1 MDQIL
6 NSKYKCLKNQEFK
19 LDNYKIVPIRQ
30 EDRYD
35 IMKWRNEQ
43 MFHLRQSKFL
53 SVEDQDSYFQN
64 VVAKLFDQENP
75 NQILFSYLEND
86 ICIGYGGLV
95 HINWENK
102 NAEISFVL
110 NTKLENLFIEHW
122 CTFLTLIENVAF
134 NEIDL
139 LKIFTYAFD
148 LRPKLY
154 LALEK
159 SNFKKE
165 ATLVNQTIINEKL
178 VDVVIHSKFKNNIYT
193 LREANTYQDALL
205 LFNWVND
212 KTVRQNS
219 LSSES
224 ITFQNHINWFEN
236 KMKDENCKIYIL
248 TDLYKS
254 NIGQIRVEMKDEY
267 YEIHYI
273 ISEQYRGKGFG
284 NKIINLLQVKLG
296 NINLLARV
304 KNKNIPSI
312 KIFIKNGFKLV
323 SENDDVL
330 IFTKNYINE

>member
-19 LDNYKIVPIRQ
+19 LDIYKIVPLRFQ
-30 EDRYD
+30 DKYQ
-35 IMKWRNEQ
+35 IMSWRNEQ
-43 MFHLRQSKFL
+43 MFHLRQNTFLTKENQDKYFTEIISKL
-53 SVEDQDSYFQN
+53 YDEI
-64 VVAKLFDQENP
+64 NP

-134 NEIDL
+134 NEIEL
-139 LKIFTYAFD
+139 FKIFTYAFD

-154 LALEK
+154 VALEK
-159 SNFKKE
+159 SNFTKE
-165 ATLVNQTIINEKL
+165 ATLVNQTIVNEKL

-193 LREANTYQDALL
+193 LREANTYEDALL

-219 LSSES
+219 LFSEP
-224 ITFQNHINWFEN
+224 ITFQNHINWFET
-236 KMKDENCKIYIL
+236 KTKDENCKIYIL

-267 YEIHYI
+267 YEIGYT

-312 KIFIKNGFKLV
+312 KIFTKNGFKLV

-330 IFTKNYINE
+330 IFTKNYIKE

>member
-1 MDQIL
+1 
-6 NSKYKCLKNQEFK
+6 
-19 LDNYKIVPIRQ
+19 
-30 EDRYD
+30 
-35 IMKWRNEQ
+35 

-193 LREANTYQDALL
+193 LREASTYQDALL

-224 ITFQNHINWFEN
+224 ITFQNHINWFET

-267 YEIHYI
+267 YEIDYT
-273 ISEQYRGKGFG
+273 ISEQYRGNGFG

-304 KNKNIPSI
+304 KNNNIPSI
-312 KIFIKNGFKLV
+312 KIFTKNGFKLV